1 MPYLPPKTPTTPAE
15 KAAEAKAL
23 AEIKAAGFTPNA
35 FRFVAHGFV
44 EACSNELQ
52 PGTMGGSAFF
62 STVKI

>member
-1 MPYLPPKTPTTPAE
+1 MPHFPPKTPTTTAE

-44 EACSNELQ
+44 EACSNEWH
-52 PGTMGGSAFF
+52 PGTMGGAAFF
-62 STVKI
+62 ASVKI